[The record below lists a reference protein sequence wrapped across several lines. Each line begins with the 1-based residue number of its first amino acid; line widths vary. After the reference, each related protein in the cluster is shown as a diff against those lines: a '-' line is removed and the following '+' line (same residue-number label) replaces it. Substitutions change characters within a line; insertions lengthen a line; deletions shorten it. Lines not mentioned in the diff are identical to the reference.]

1 MAKKALIFSY
11 YWPPGSGPGVQRWLK
26 FCKYL
31 PENDWHPIVITVA
44 NGSYPSTDL
53 SLEKDIPKDMLVY
66 KTNTLE
72 PFAIYNALRGKKGKS
87 VEVAMASV
95 KGKQS
100 AFAKLSNYIRSNF
113 FIPDARVGWN
123 NYAYKKALEVIAQ
136 EKPDV
141 IITTGPPHSTHL
153 IGLKL
158 KAEFNIPWV
167 ADFRDPWTTI
177 YYNQFLLRT
186 KKSDA
191 KDLALETKTLKT
203 ADAIITATPGI
214 TEDLKARSNLIVT
227 IPNGYDEADFENLA
241 FDPTKKFRLAYV
253 GNLKPVQNTKT
264 VWKVLGD
271 LCKENPLFAKAFE
284 FEITGNISSEIE
296 HSLKEAN
303 LMSNVSIKEF
313 VPHKKAISRM
323 MAAHVLF
330 LPIPMDKENK
340 SILTG
345 KIFEYL
351 ATKRPLLAVGP
362 IDGNAAAIL
371 QECDK
376 SSMLEYNDYDSIKTR
391 MLELFNAF
399 VADNTPRQE
408 GNLNYG
414 NYSRKGT
421 TKQLAALLNFVVKA

>member
-1 MAKKALIFSY
+1 MPKKALIISY

-31 PENDWHPIVITVA
+31 PENDWEPLMVTVA

-53 SLEKDIPKDMLVY
+53 SLENDIPIGMKVF
-66 KTNTLE
+66 KTKTLE
-72 PFAIYNALRGKKGKS
+72 PFTIYNALRGKKGKS

-100 AFAKLSNYIRSNF
+100 NFAKFSNYVRSNF

-123 NYAYKKALEVIAQ
+123 RYAYNQAVKVIEQ

-158 KAEFNIPWV
+158 KSKFNIPWV

-186 KKSDA
+186 KNSDA
-191 KDLALETKTLKT
+191 KDLSFETSVLKT

-214 TEDLKARSNLIVT
+214 TEDLRARSNRIET
-227 IPNGYDEADFENLA
+227 IPNGFDEADFEGIKS
-241 FDPTKKFRLAYV
+241 DQPPKFRMAYV
-253 GNLKPVQNTKT
+253 GNLKPIQNTKT
-264 VWKVLGD
+264 VWKAISE
-271 LCKENPLFAKAFE
+271 LCSESQEFKNKFE
-284 FEITGNISSEIE
+284 FEITGNIADEIADA
-296 HSLKEAN
+296 LKDFGIMEQ
-303 LMSNVSIKEF
+303 VVIKSF
-313 VPHKKAISRM
+313 VPHKQAIARM
-323 MAAHVLF
+323 LSAHVLF
-330 LPIPMDKENK
+330 LPIPIDKDNTR
-340 SILTG
+340 ILTG

-362 IDGNAAAIL
+362 TNGNAASIL
-371 QECDK
+371 TECGK
-376 SSMLEYNDYDSIKTR
+376 APMLEYDNLAEIKSQLRKVFSDFEASSIPKT
-391 MLELFNAF
+391 
-399 VADNTPRQE
+399 E
-408 GNLNYG
+408 GNDNYQ

-421 TKQLAALLNFVVKA
+421 TKMLASLINSICD

>member
-31 PENDWHPIVITVA
+31 PENDWQPIVITVA

-53 SLEKDIPKDMLVY
+53 SLEKDIPKDMLVH

-100 AFAKLSNYIRSNF
+100 AFAKLSNFIRSNF

-123 NYAYKKALEVIAQ
+123 NYAYKKALEVIVQ

-141 IITTGPPHSTHL
+141 IITSGPPHSTHL

-158 KAEFNIPWV
+158 KAEFNIPWI

-214 TEDLKARSNLIVT
+214 TEDLKARSNHVVT
-227 IPNGYDEADFENLA
+227 IPNGYDESDFENLE
-241 FDPTKKFRLAYV
+241 FETIQKFRLAYV
-253 GNLKPVQNTKT
+253 GNLKPVQDTKT

-271 LCKENPLFAKAFE
+271 LCDENPLFAKAFE

-296 HSLKEAN
+296 HSLKEAG

-340 SILTG
+340 RILTG

-371 QECDK
+371 KECDK
-376 SSMLEYNDYDSIKTR
+376 PSMLEYDNYDGIKTR

-399 VADNTPRQE
+399 TEDNTPGQE
-408 GNLNYG
+408 GNLFHT

-421 TKQLAALLNFVVKA
+421 TKQLAALLKAVVKA

>member
-1 MAKKALIFSY
+1 MAKKALIFTY

-31 PENDWHPIVITVA
+31 PENDWQPIVITVA

-66 KTNTLE
+66 KTKTLE

-123 NYAYKKALEVIAQ
+123 NYALKQALDVIAQ

-153 IGLKL
+153 IGLAL
-158 KAEFNIPWV
+158 KSKYNIPWI

-203 ADAIITATPGI
+203 ADLIITATPGI
-214 TEDLKARSNLIVT
+214 TDDLTERSNQVIT
-227 IPNGYDEADFENLA
+227 IPNGYDDDDFLNL
-241 FDPTKKFRLAYV
+241 KFEPSQKFKLAYV

-264 VWKVLGD
+264 VWKVLGE
-271 LCKENPLFAKAFE
+271 LCRENPIFAKEFE

-296 HSLKEAN
+296 NSLIEYG
-303 LMSNVSIKEF
+303 LMQNVSIKEF
-313 VPHKKAISRM
+313 VPHKEAISRM

-340 SILTG
+340 RILTG

-351 ATKRPLLAVGP
+351 ATRRPLLAVGP
-362 IDGNAAAIL
+362 IDGNAATIL
-371 QECDK
+371 KECDK
-376 SSMLEYNDYDSIKTR
+376 ASMLDYDNYDGIKTR
-391 MLELFNAF
+391 VLKLFDSFLEN
-399 VADNTPRQE
+399 NYPQQE
-408 GNLNYG
+408 GNLTFT

-421 TKQLAALLNFVVKA
+421 TKQLAALLNAIEKA